1 MYGQWG
7 DAAYGCSTV
16 AAVRGALDDE
26 HGVVVR
32 FAHAD
37 AEDLGLADV
46 TEALEGADE
55 EFGVCQGFRV
65 VPGEVCEAETD
76 LEFA

>member
-1 MYGQWG
+1 MYGQWR
-7 DAAYGCSTV
+7 DTTYGCSTA

-37 AEDLGLADV
+37 AEDLGLAHV
-46 TEALEGADE
+46 TEALEWANE
-55 EFGVCQGFRV
+55 EFRVCQGFRV